1 MYCRLPFEYLTPQA
15 CSEMLVFL
23 SPSNETTYL
32 FPKWEFS
39 RKSNVALLLQRSLHN
54 FSALTPV
61 TPFDGITYRQNRQK
75 TRKSFI
81 ALLLPHVFAVSP
93 LLRYSY
99 KKMGVGGMPAFVGPF
114 PLAAAWAASE
124 DRTRFRENWP
134 GAFLRMS
141 SNDPSELKG
150 ANGMNVR
157 AKQISRRGLT
167 PLAASPY
174 NGRFRIPFGG
184 TMYAVIRSGG
194 KQYRVTPGDTVRV
207 EKLEG
212 KAGGKV
218 TFEEVL
224 AVRTDESKLVT
235 GKDAAGA
242 KVVGKI
248 VRQMR
253 GPKVRVM
260 KYKTGGQYKIFRG
273 HRQDYTAVQI
283 GEISL

>member
-1 MYCRLPFEYLTPQA
+1 MA
-15 CSEMLVFL
+15 
-23 SPSNETTYL
+23 
-32 FPKWEFS
+32 
-39 RKSNVALLLQRSLHN
+39 
-54 FSALTPV
+54 
-61 TPFDGITYRQNRQK
+61 
-75 TRKSFI
+75 
-81 ALLLPHVFAVSP
+81 
-93 LLRYSY
+93 
-99 KKMGVGGMPAFVGPF
+99 
-114 PLAAAWAASE
+114 
-124 DRTRFRENWP
+124 
-134 GAFLRMS
+134 
-141 SNDPSELKG
+141 SNDPSGLEG
-150 ANGMNVR
+150 ALSVGDR

-174 NGRFRIPFGG
+174 NGRFPIPFGG
-184 TMYAVIRSGG
+184 SMYAVIRSGG

-212 KAGGKV
+212 KAGHKV

-224 AVRTDESKLVT
+224 AVSTDESKLVT

-248 VRQMR
+248 VRHLR